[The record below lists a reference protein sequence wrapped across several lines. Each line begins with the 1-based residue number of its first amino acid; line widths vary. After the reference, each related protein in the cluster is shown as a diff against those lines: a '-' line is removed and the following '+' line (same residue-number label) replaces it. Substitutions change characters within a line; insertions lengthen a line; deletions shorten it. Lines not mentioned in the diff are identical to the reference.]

1 MKKGQF
7 IQRLKDCCS
16 YGIHCMLNVK
26 VAKPYKEIDRLAQF
40 QAQLFLHVPQGWA
53 TLFHRI
59 IVHKTLQ
66 WHALNHLFLE
76 IFGNQTT
83 PLQLHKLCLVSLN
96 GIHHS
101 SVSGSKISIVKNYRE
116 NSSSSIIS
124 INVQFDQNLWLSFRR
139 HQRWTLNIRMERKWN
154 CTIISP
160 TVEKPIFN
168 RPNFTKQKKYDIHI
182 KFLHLSQLE
191 YYHKSQ
197 AMNFPSSRFVPFL
210 GNTESILKNVLTMR
224 HVDVHISV
232 EKAWWNEDEASSV
245 APVFFRWQGWVLR
258 SQCCRRHRRKIQTIA
273 RLSPPV
279 IVASV
284 PFVESRREC
293 HPEEEPRSPRG
304 NRSPREDGRCGGTR
318 HGNNECRRHRRR
330 RRVCCTRPGCD
341 RWPGRRW
348 GCSTIGR
355 LASFNSR
362 PKRRGEASFTRR
374 EGLHAPRRAL
384 VSFVL
389 FLPADDDSYDLL
401 SPLHDPW
408 SRWITT

>member
-1 MKKGQF
+1 M
-7 IQRLKDCCS
+7 
-16 YGIHCMLNVK
+16 
-26 VAKPYKEIDRLAQF
+26 
-40 QAQLFLHVPQGWA
+40 
-53 TLFHRI
+53 
-59 IVHKTLQ
+59 
-66 WHALNHLFLE
+66 
-76 IFGNQTT
+76 
-83 PLQLHKLCLVSLN
+83 
-96 GIHHS
+96 
-101 SVSGSKISIVKNYRE
+101 
-116 NSSSSIIS
+116 
-124 INVQFDQNLWLSFRR
+124 
-139 HQRWTLNIRMERKWN
+139 
-154 CTIISP
+154 
-160 TVEKPIFN
+160 
-168 RPNFTKQKKYDIHI
+168 
-182 KFLHLSQLE
+182 
-191 YYHKSQ
+191 
-197 AMNFPSSRFVPFL
+197 
-210 GNTESILKNVLTMR
+210 
-224 HVDVHISV
+224 
-232 EKAWWNEDEASSV
+232 
-245 APVFFRWQGWVLR
+245 LR

-284 PFVESRREC
+284 PFVESRREEC

-330 RRVCCTRPGCD
+330 RRVCCTRPGCDRCCD